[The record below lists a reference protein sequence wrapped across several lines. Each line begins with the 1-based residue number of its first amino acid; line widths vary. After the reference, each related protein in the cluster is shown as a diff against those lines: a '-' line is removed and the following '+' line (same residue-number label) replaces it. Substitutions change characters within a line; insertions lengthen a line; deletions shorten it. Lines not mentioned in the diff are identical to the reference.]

1 MKLKIAAV
9 APIVIIG
16 VLPLLGVHTFLLKL
30 VFLFVIYLA
39 MAYSWNLIGGLTGQ
53 INLGHAAFF
62 GIGAY
67 VMAQAVIGGVHPYLA
82 VTLGGVAGFAI
93 ATAMSPLLRL
103 RGDYFAIGTLGFTE
117 AMKIALINIH
127 AYGYTFPPDPNIT
140 FTTNYYSAIG
150 LLILVGLLS
159 YYILRSR
166 YRLAFLSIRENEIL
180 AEASGIETTKYKFIA
195 LCLSGL
201 TAGLLGGLYCYNL
214 LYVQPEHVFGLE
226 WTIIPIFIVL
236 IGGKGTLI
244 GPVIGL
250 FIYLGL
256 YYALGFLITEYSL
269 LIFGLIVI
277 AVMKFFPE
285 GIVEKVFYGL
295 LRLER
300 RPIL

>member
-1 MKLKIAAV
+1 MKMKLAAV
-9 APIVIIG
+9 IPLIVIGI
-16 VLPLLGVHTFLLKL
+16 LPLINFDEFLLNL
-30 VFLFVIYLA
+30 IFLFVIYLA
-39 MAYSWNLIGGLTGQ
+39 MAYSWNIIGGFAGQ

-62 GIGAY
+62 GMGAY
-67 VMAQAVIGGVHPYLA
+67 VMGQVVIMGLHPYLA
-82 VTLGGVAGFAI
+82 VILGGLAGL
-93 ATAMSPLLRL
+93 ATAIFMSPLLRL

-117 AMKIALINIH
+117 AIKIALINIH
-127 AYGYTFPPDPNIT
+127 AYGYTFPPNPNIT
-140 FTTNYYSAIG
+140 FTTNYYYALG
-150 LLILVGLLS
+150 LLILVGLIS
-159 YYILRSR
+159 YYILKSR
-166 YRLAFLSIRENEIL
+166 YRLAFLSIRESETL

-201 TAGLLGGLYCYNL
+201 TAGLLGGLYGYDL

-236 IGGKGTLI
+236 IGGKGTII

-250 FIYLGL
+250 FIYLGT
-256 YYALGFLITEYSL
+256 YYALGFLLTEYSL

-277 AVMKFFPE
+277 AVMKFLPE
-285 GIVEKVFYGL
+285 GIVEKIFYGL